1 MIEKKIEQFLSSY
14 LEKKKIKNTNWSIT
28 KNVKK
33 GFGDYSS
40 NIALVLGKRSQTS
53 PINIANEVLDH
64 NKDKTLFSVFITEPG
79 FVNFNVELDYYINN
93 LSNILKNQKKFGKP
107 TGKTQSANV
116 EFVSCNPTG
125 PLTIGHGRQ
134 AVLGDV
140 ISNIPVSY
148 THLTLPT
155 SALE

>member
-1 MIEKKIEQFLSSY
+1 MIEKKIEKFLSSY
-14 LEKKKIKNTNWSIT
+14 LEKKKIKNTNWNIT

-40 NIALVLGKRSQTS
+40 NIALVLGKISKTS

-79 FVNFNVELDYYINN
+79 FVNFNVALDYYINN
-93 LSNILKNQKKFGKP
+93 LSDILKNKKKFGKP

-116 EFVSCNPTG
+116 EFVSCNPT
-125 PLTIGHGRQ
+125 
-134 AVLGDV
+134 
-140 ISNIPVSY
+140 
-148 THLTLPT
+148 
-155 SALE
+155 

>member
-1 MIEKKIEQFLSSY
+1 MIEKKIERFLSSY

-40 NIALVLGKRSQTS
+40 NIALVLGKISKTS

-93 LSNILKNQKKFGKP
+93 LSDIEKILFYEYFQSIKKNLE
-107 TGKTQSANV
+107 N
-116 EFVSCNPTG
+116 
-125 PLTIGHGRQ
+125 L
-134 AVLGDV
+134 
-140 ISNIPVSY
+140 PVK
-148 THLTLPT
+148 HNQLM
-155 SALE
+155 